1 MPPVFYG
8 RRKLAKSTKKDE
20 GFEEG
25 LAELEA
31 IVAQL
36 EGGDISLEKSLELFE
51 KGTVKL
57 KKLAGI
63 LDEAEKKVEILTR
76 DISGEVKAVPFD
88 EEETED

>member
-1 MPPVFYG
+1 MLF
-8 RRKLAKSTKKDE
+8 RS
-20 GFEEG
+20 
-25 LAELEA
+25 

-57 KKLAGI
+57 KKLAGV

>member
-1 MPPVFYG
+1 M
-8 RRKLAKSTKKDE
+8 AKSTKKDE

-57 KKLAGI
+57 KKLAGV

>member
-1 MPPVFYG
+1 M
-8 RRKLAKSTKKDE
+8 AKSTKKDE

-57 KKLAGI
+57 KKLAGV

-88 EEETED
+88 KEETED